1 MVCTNEYKIICSLL
15 VEVASTAVEVDG
27 LFKVLAIAI
36 ASNSPVDRH
45 DLAIDSLGHCIGDTV
60 DAVADHI
67 GQVVPDCRA
76 HLLHRSQL
84 CVDHATI
91 PVAEEFRC

>member
-1 MVCTNEYKIICSLL
+1 
-15 VEVASTAVEVDG
+15 
-27 LFKVLAIAI
+27 
-36 ASNSPVDRH
+36 
-45 DLAIDSLGHCIGDTV
+45 V